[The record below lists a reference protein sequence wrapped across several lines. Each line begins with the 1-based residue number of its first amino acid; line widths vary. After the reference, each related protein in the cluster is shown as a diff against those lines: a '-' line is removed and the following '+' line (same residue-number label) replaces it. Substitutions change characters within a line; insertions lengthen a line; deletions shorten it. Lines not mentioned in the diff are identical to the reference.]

1 LLEFI
6 VGIKF
11 KKNDILT
18 SIYWE
23 LLSQLDATLLLSIF
37 FLIFFILHVGS
48 PWKEARREKTK
59 EPKVQMQ
66 MGREKAES
74 VKGCVKPLCNIFAYP
89 WLQKC

>member
-1 LLEFI
+1 
-6 VGIKF
+6 
-11 KKNDILT
+11 
-18 SIYWE
+18 
-23 LLSQLDATLLLSIF
+23 
-37 FLIFFILHVGS
+37 LHVGS

-89 WLQKC
+89 